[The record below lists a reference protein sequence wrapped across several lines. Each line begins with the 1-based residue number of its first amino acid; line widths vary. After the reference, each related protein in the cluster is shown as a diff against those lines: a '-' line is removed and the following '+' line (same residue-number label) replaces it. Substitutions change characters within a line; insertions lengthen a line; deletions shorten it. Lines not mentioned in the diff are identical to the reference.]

1 MAADIKTFHGLRN
14 GTEDPKEYI
23 EDIEFFFEYNL
34 VAKGREDYV
43 IGGEERVF
51 RILFRKNLCD
61 NALKW
66 YRQLASEIKLSWK
79 LLKERFIEEYN
90 AQTNVA
96 SIRYTL
102 EIVSLSQLPGEN
114 ITAYLQRAEA
124 LHEQAPALDDIIG
137 INFLKGMQDT
147 SQKSP
152 VNFEC
157 ARARDYSFTYMKP
170 IVKTVFDNG
179 TQSSVF
185 NTKPS
190 DGLFSE
196 RTVDHNEHLKSPMQL
211 GGTTNAA
218 TSGLFGNSKKSGSL
232 FTFSSSQSPKI
243 SNSGPA
249 LF

>member
-1 MAADIKTFHGLRN
+1 MAVEIKTFHGLRN
-14 GTEDPKEYI
+14 GTEDPEEYI
-23 EDIEFFFEYNL
+23 EDVEFFFECDL
-34 VAKGREDYV
+34 VAKAHKDWLIRGD
-43 IGGEERVF
+43 ERIY
-51 RILFRKNLCD
+51 RILFRKNLRD

-66 YRQLASEIKLSWK
+66 YRQLASEIKLSWN

-102 EIVSLSQLPGEN
+102 EIVSLSQLPGEH
-114 ITAYLQRAEA
+114 ITAYLQRAET

-157 ARARDYSFTYMKP
+157 ARARNYSFTYMKP

-179 TQSSVF
+179 TQNSVF

-196 RTVDHNEHLKSPMQL
+196 STVDHNERLKSPMLL
-211 GGTTNAA
+211 GGTTNSA
-218 TSGLFGNSKKSGSL
+218 TSGLFCNSKNSGSL
-232 FTFSSSQSPKI
+232 FSFSSSKESQD
-243 SNSGPA
+243 
-249 LF
+249 FR